1 MSGITRYKLV
11 LIILLITSV
20 TVLGVQI
27 IAFKEQIAQQ
37 AYITSWGYLPL
48 TIPALIFTIS
58 FLPLMYSSWFKES
71 RKGFVCYI
79 KLLFFTKGLISPFIQ
94 NDESFSITMTFPIFT
109 TIQYTNNANGN
120 TANFAKKIES

>member
-37 AYITSWGYLPL
+37 AYITSWGYLLPL

-58 FLPLMYSSWFKES
+58 FLLLMYSSWFKES

-79 KLLFFTKGLISPFIQ
+79 KLLFFWLLSLTFVAIWFGLAQRFL
-94 NDESFSITMTFPIFT
+94 T
-109 TIQYTNNANGN
+109 
-120 TANFAKKIES
+120 